1 MREKEEIIWPCPI
14 SRSSN
19 NDAYNDICNAT
30 GKPCPYFIDEGMS
43 VCKSKMKCL
52 SYFAKKGTNINLE
65 EVFKL
70 IVSSTKPRA
79 GERSQYTNTIKR
91 DKSMQAAQVD
101 EANLESNLFVEELEA
116 ALKQHEVSN
125 EESEDNT

>member
-14 SRSSN
+14 SSSSN

-43 VCKSKMKCL
+43 VCKSKIKCL
-52 SYFAKKGTNINLE
+52 GYFAKKGAGINLK

-70 IVSSTKPRA
+70 IVSSTKPRV

-91 DKSMQAAQVD
+91 DKSMQAAQID
-101 EANLESNLFVEELEA
+101 EANLEGELFFEELEA